1 MSRTVRLLALGTTMC
16 LALLLT
22 IGNAKARNFYEG
34 GAFQK
39 DLDAL
44 VKLLEDDKPDEAKVK
59 ALVATIKKNNEDLND
74 LMAIYKPTKSKGL
87 GWDPAKK
94 GKGDG
99 LETHIINL
107 GTKKE
112 LTASELAKEKGHIRR
127 AVYYN
132 LAMVEITKAYAPTKS
147 KAGKGAKEWN
157 KHNMEVK
164 EGSTEVL
171 AAIKANDPKALKKAM
186 AKIGGGCNECH
197 SDFRN

>member
-22 IGNAKARNFYEG
+22 IGNAKARNFYED
-34 GAFQK
+34 APFQK

-44 VKLLEDDKPDEAKVK
+44 VALLKSDKVDEAKVK

-99 LETHIINL
+99 IETHIISL

-112 LTASELAKEKGHIRR
+112 LSASELAKEKDHILRST
-127 AVYYN
+127 YYN
-132 LAMVEITKAYAPTKS
+132 LAMVEITKAYAPAKP

-164 EGSTEVL
+164 EGSDEAL

>member
-87 GWDPAKK
+87 GWNPAKK
-94 GKGDG
+94 GMGDG
-99 LETHIINL
+99 IEKRIIDL
-107 GTKKE
+107 GTKKA
-112 LTASELAKEKGHIRR
+112 LNKAQMAKESDLILR
-127 AVYYN
+127 ATYYN
-132 LAMVEITKAYAPTKS
+132 LAMYEITKAYVPEKP
-147 KAGKGAKEWN
+147 KAGKGAKDWK
-157 KHNMEVK
+157 KHNDEIM
-164 EGSTEVL
+164 EGSKEVF
-171 AAIKANDPKALKKAM
+171 AAVKANDPVALKKAM
-186 AKIGGGCNECH
+186 GRIGGACNECH
-197 SDFRN
+197 TDFR